1 MSIREE
7 VVVAET
13 NEPSSGKSAGNLY
26 VIALKPG
33 AAAPEVRKSDFSLT
47 AIPEIEGRANVGF
60 SYGSVFEARDRG
72 VSIAR
77 GHFDTN
83 GQVTPHKTRNL

>member
-7 VVVAET
+7 FVVGET

-26 VIALKPG
+26 VIALKPS
-33 AAAPEVRKSDFSLT
+33 ATAPEVRKSDFSLA

-72 VSIAR
+72 VVSR
-77 GHFDTN
+77 GDISMRM
-83 GQVTPHKTRNL
+83 VR